1 MQFSGKETTFLINDV
16 SLVLRLTSLVRS
28 GLENKEG
35 ILSDSFQKMS
45 VLVMLIECLV
55 SRCQLANRQL
65 EFFFICLKAYQINQ
79 SPSTKFHNLYVSSPF
94 SLFLFIEAL
103 VATCRVFHSCS
114 QMQRLKYF
122 YKLTC
127 FSQDQEA
134 SWSNFCLGVFI
145 EPN

>member
-79 SPSTKFHNLYVSSPF
+79 SPSTKFLNLYVSSPS

-103 VATCRVFHSCS
+103 VATCRGVSFLFPDAKTEVLLQIDLFFTRSRG
-114 QMQRLKYF
+114 QLV
-122 YKLTC
+122 KLLLR
-127 FSQDQEA
+127 
-134 SWSNFCLGVFI
+134 CLY
-145 EPN
+145 